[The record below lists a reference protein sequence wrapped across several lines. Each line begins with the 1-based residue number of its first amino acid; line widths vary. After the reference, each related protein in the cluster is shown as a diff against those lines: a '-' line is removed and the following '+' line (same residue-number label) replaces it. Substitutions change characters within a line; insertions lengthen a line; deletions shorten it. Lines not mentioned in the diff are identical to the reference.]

1 MYTISIDAMMLFRN
15 PFRASSGDKLRAGLS
30 PYISRPGG
38 WEREDTVQVEKLTAL
53 EAYLAGTLYL
63 PPGYGLEYG
72 AEVEVLLLR
81 RDNGSVVAGYSARG
95 TTPDAFALKML
106 EQYRDGLNTTIPP
119 TQSSMR

>member
-1 MYTISIDAMMLFRN
+1 MYTISIDAMMIFRN

-95 TTPDAFALKML
+95 TTPAEVAKTAEED
-106 EQYRDGLNTTIPP
+106 YRANRKSTA
-119 TQSSMR
+119 